1 MVDANPA
8 SYLSRGCR
16 NKKIGYSANA
26 STLARLHAQ
35 SGQTPSMFIRRTRAR
50 RMADGS
56 RYTTCHLMCNERI
69 GDRVR
74 QVTLPSLGA
83 VFGVP
88 RERWR
93 ELTSLVNAAGSGSG

>member
-1 MVDANPA
+1 
-8 SYLSRGCR
+8 
-16 NKKIGYSANA
+16 
-26 STLARLHAQ
+26 
-35 SGQTPSMFIRRTRAR
+35 
-50 RMADGS
+50 MADGS

-93 ELTSLVNAAGSGSG
+93 GVDVAGECSRFWLGIGSCSSRLRSFSRKPNALSGVCSFAASTRRRQARWRRCA

>member
-1 MVDANPA
+1 
-8 SYLSRGCR
+8 
-16 NKKIGYSANA
+16 
-26 STLARLHAQ
+26 
-35 SGQTPSMFIRRTRAR
+35 
-50 RMADGS
+50 MADGS

-93 ELTSLVNAAGSGSG
+93 ELTSLVNVAGSGSG